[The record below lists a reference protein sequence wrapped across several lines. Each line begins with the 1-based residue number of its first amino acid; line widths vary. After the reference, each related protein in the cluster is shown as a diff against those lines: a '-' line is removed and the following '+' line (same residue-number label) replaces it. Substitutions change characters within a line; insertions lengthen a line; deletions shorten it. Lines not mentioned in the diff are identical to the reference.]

1 MPRPDRRRSRR
12 RRSHN
17 EKRRL
22 MPVPSDHL
30 IEGMLQTVHYEGS
43 SKHKLHPHLFGLEPF
58 NGDRDDATLCDE
70 ADFQPDQMADIPALA
85 QRGIRAGLIGH
96 TARLLWTV
104 ADDGWIF
111 EARETNR
118 ETAEFHGYP
127 ILPEESIARLVF
139 DRFTNWADAHGAP
152 ADRAAA
158 TACRLRYDF
167 R

>member
-1 MPRPDRRRSRR
+1 MPIPPD
-12 RRSHN
+12 
-17 EKRRL
+17 
-22 MPVPSDHL
+22 DL
-30 IEGMLQTVHYEGS
+30 IERMLDTVHYEGS
-43 SKHKLHPHLFGLEPF
+43 PKHKRHPHLFGLEPF

-70 ADFQPDQMADIPALA
+70 ADFQPDQMADIPALV

-96 TARLLWTV
+96 TERLLWTV

-127 ILPEESIARLVF
+127 ILPEESIGRLVF
-139 DRFTNWADAHGAP
+139 NRFANWADAHGSA

-158 TACRLRYDF
+158 TACRLRYRF